1 MRSLRFLAHALAV
14 VALVLGAAAPAHE
27 LGMDDIDDAPTAEQM
42 TVDLIVMRPLSLAGT
57 LLGTAVFI
65 VALPINALTL
75 NFADPARR
83 LILEPAKYT
92 FVRPLGDL
100 E

>member
-1 MRSLRFLAHALAV
+1 MTSSTPIASGTISSQCASGLFVMVTKSADMKT
-14 VALVLGAAAPAHE
+14 LVTPGSASRGAATGSSVGWPAAKDF
-27 LGMDDIDDAPTAEQM
+27 GA
-42 TVDLIVMRPLSLAGT
+42 SN
-57 LLGTAVFI
+57 
-65 VALPINALTL
+65 NALTL
-75 NFADPARR
+75 NFSDPARR